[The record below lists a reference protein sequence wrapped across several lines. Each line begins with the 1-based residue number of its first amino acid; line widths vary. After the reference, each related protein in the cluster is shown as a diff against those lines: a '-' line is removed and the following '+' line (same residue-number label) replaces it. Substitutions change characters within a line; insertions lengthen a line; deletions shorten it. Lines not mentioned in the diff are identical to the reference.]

1 MATTE
6 DRPAEPAPLAC
17 ARCGAGLWPGAGN
30 FFQVTIEAVADPTS
44 PVLCGRET
52 AEEIRREIERAP
64 GRLSVVSAREA
75 LDQVYRRLVRHLCG
89 PCYRTWIED
98 PARAGLRAGGAI
110 RTER

>member
-1 MATTE
+1 MDGTPESTAGAITL
-6 DRPAEPAPLAC
+6 RC
-17 ARCGAGLWPGAGN
+17 ARCAAELRPGSGD
-30 FFQVTIEAVADPTS
+30 FYQVTIEAVADPTS

-75 LDQVYRRLVRHLCG
+75 LDQVYRRLVLHLCG

-98 PARAGLRAGGAI
+98 PAGSR
-110 RTER
+110 